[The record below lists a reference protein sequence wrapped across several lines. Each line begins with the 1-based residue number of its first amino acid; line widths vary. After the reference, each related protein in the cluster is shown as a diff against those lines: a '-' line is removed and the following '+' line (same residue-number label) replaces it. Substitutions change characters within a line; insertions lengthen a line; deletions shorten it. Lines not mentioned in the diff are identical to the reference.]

1 MPGANAA
8 LENYLRTGGALIAI
22 TRVNP
27 IIVLSVLTIEKTS

>member
-1 MPGANAA
+1 MPEANAA